1 MLKAISK
8 TAAASAGTS
17 AVRTQLHPLSLKSPR
32 WRVLYGQ
39 RWHTQLRKQPGAPA
53 LPPDN
58 VCLAAAGV
66 STSST
71 AQRKKVMFPGA
82 LNSIY
87 THTLQ
92 FASNV
97 ESIPTYQVMD
107 TDGNVLD
114 AANEPQVSREEAL
127 YIYKNMHVLNAMDQV
142 LYEAQRQGRISF
154 YMTSFGE
161 EALIGSAAAL
171 DNKDMV
177 FGQYRE
183 AGVLLHRGFTIE
195 QFMNQCYSNERDLGK
210 GRQMP
215 VHYGTRELNF
225 QTISSPL
232 ATQIPQAAGAA
243 YALRRDG
250 GKQCA
255 VCYFGEGA
263 ASEGD
268 FHAGLNMAATL
279 GCPVIFY
286 CRNNGYAIS
295 TPSVEQYRGDG
306 IASRGIG
313 YGIDTIRVDGND
325 IWAVYAATKAA
336 RKIAVEHNRPVLI
349 EAMTYRVSHHSTS
362 DDSSAYRSK
371 KEVEDWSKRDNPVSR
386 MRAWLENKGW
396 WANGDDA
403 EIAKSAKAEVLHAFS
418 AAEKLKKPS
427 IGLMFE
433 DVYDQ
438 LPPELERERKE
449 IDALV
454 RKYPD
459 YYQVHDFARQ

>member
-1 MLKAISK
+1 MLSK
-8 TAAASAGTS
+8 LATRCTHGA
-17 AVRTQLHPLSLKSPR
+17 LSRRLGSSKMS
-32 WRVLYGQ
+32 L
-39 RWHTQLRKQPGAPA
+39 
-53 LPPDN
+53 
-58 VCLAAAGV
+58 
-66 STSST
+66 STSS
-71 AQRKKVMFPGA
+71 QLLRKKVMFPGA
-82 LNSIY
+82 LNSEY
-87 THTLQ
+87 THSLQ
-92 FASNV
+92 FVSNV
-97 ESIPTYQVMD
+97 QSIPTYQVMD
-107 TDGNVLD
+107 TDGKVLD
-114 AANEPQVSREEAL
+114 TAHEPQVSKEDARKL
-127 YIYKNMHVLNAMDQV
+127 YKNMLTLNAMDQV

-171 DNKDMV
+171 DPKDMV

-183 AGVLLHRGFTIE
+183 AGVLLQRGFTMT

-215 VHYGTRELNF
+215 IHYGTKELSF

-243 YALRRDG
+243 YAMRREG
-250 GKQCA
+250 NKLCTI
-255 VCYFGEGA
+255 CYFGEGA

-295 TPSVEQYRGDG
+295 TPSIEQYRGDG
-306 IASRGIG
+306 IASRGLG

-325 IWAVYAATKAA
+325 IWAIYAATKAA
-336 RKIAVEHNRPVLI
+336 RAIAVEQNKPVLI

-371 KEVEDWSKRDNPVSR
+371 KEVEDWSKRDNPISR

-396 WANGDDA
+396 WTKGDDV
-403 EIAKSAKAEVLHAFS
+403 EISKSAKAEVLAAFA
-418 AAEKLKKPS
+418 AAEKLKKPA
-427 IGLMFE
+427 IRHLFE
-433 DVYDQ
+433 DVYDEI
-438 LPPELERERKE
+438 PPSLQRERAE
-449 IDALV
+449 IDELIQ
-454 RKYPD
+454 KYPD
-459 YYQVHDFARQ
+459 YYQVNDFAKK

>member
-1 MLKAISK
+1 
-8 TAAASAGTS
+8 
-17 AVRTQLHPLSLKSPR
+17 
-32 WRVLYGQ
+32 
-39 RWHTQLRKQPGAPA
+39 
-53 LPPDN
+53 
-58 VCLAAAGV
+58 
-66 STSST
+66 
-71 AQRKKVMFPGA
+71 
-82 LNSIY
+82 
-87 THTLQ
+87 
-92 FASNV
+92 
-97 ESIPTYQVMD
+97 
-107 TDGNVLD
+107 
-114 AANEPQVSREEAL
+114 
-127 YIYKNMHVLNAMDQV
+127 
-142 LYEAQRQGRISF
+142 
-154 YMTSFGE
+154 
-161 EALIGSAAAL
+161 
-171 DNKDMV
+171 
-177 FGQYRE
+177 
-183 AGVLLHRGFTIE
+183 
-195 QFMNQCYSNERDLGK
+195 
-210 GRQMP
+210 
-215 VHYGTRELNF
+215 
-225 QTISSPL
+225 TISSPL

>member
-1 MLKAISK
+1 MSILGRLPALRR
-8 TAAASAGTS
+8 ASG
-17 AVRTQLHPLSLKSPR
+17 SLKCRQLYQPR
-32 WRVLYGQ
+32 L
-39 RWHTQLRKQPGAPA
+39 A
-53 LPPDN
+53 L
-58 VCLAAAGV
+58 
-66 STSST
+66 STSS
-71 AQRKKVMFPGA
+71 QLSRKKVMFPGA
-82 LNSIY
+82 LNSEY
-87 THTLQ
+87 THELK

-97 ESIPTYQVMD
+97 QSIPTYQVMD
-107 TDGNVLD
+107 TDGRVLD
-114 AANEPQVSREEAL
+114 TANEPQVTKEEARG
-127 YIYKNMHVLNAMDQV
+127 IYKNMLTLNAMDQV

-171 DNKDMV
+171 NPKDMV

-183 AGVLLHRGFTIE
+183 AGVLLQRGFTLT
-195 QFMNQCYSNERDLGK
+195 QFMNQCYSNEMDLGK

-215 VHYGTRELNF
+215 IHYGTRDLHF

-243 YALRRDG
+243 YAMRREG
-250 GKQCA
+250 NNLCA
-255 VCYFGEGA
+255 ICYFGEGA

-295 TPSVEQYRGDG
+295 TPSIEQYRGDG

-325 IWAVYAATKAA
+325 IWAIYAATRAA
-336 RKIAVEHNRPVLI
+336 RAIAIEQNKPVLI

-371 KEVEDWSKRDNPVSR
+371 KEVEDWSKRDNPIAR

-396 WANGDDA
+396 WAKGEDT
-403 EIAKSAKAEVLHAFS
+403 EISKSAKAEVLAAFA
-418 AAEKLKKPS
+418 AAEKLKKPA
-427 IGLMFE
+427 IRHLFE
-433 DVYDQ
+433 DVYNEI
-438 LPPELERERKE
+438 PPSLHREKAE
-449 IDALV
+449 IEALV
-454 RKYPD
+454 KKYPD
-459 YYQVHDFARQ
+459 YYQVNDFARE